1 MLKRFIFVLFFI
13 ILLPGFIYCDG
24 LINVSLEKREI
35 FEGENTKLTV
45 EIASS
50 IQDAESFV
58 LPAIDDFLVLSKEN
72 YLKDDKYIYEYVITP
87 KTAGFFTI
95 PQITVYDYEKKNYVS
110 KKIEIKVLKTKAPQT
125 VYTKSDYNTFVKAGT
140 DGDSVFV
147 NQQIYY
153 TFEFATRYDLAANPS
168 YVLPMFKDFWKTK
181 PEVKSG
187 YELIDGENYF
197 TFSVKIKLYPMRE
210 GKIVID
216 PSVVE
221 IKYAN
226 GNTHHFKTEPVKISV
241 FPLPQKTVPE
251 NFTGAVGKYYIA
263 SSINKK
269 NVKVNEPV
277 NLTIS
282 VKGNGNINSITEP
295 VFELSDDIKKYAT
308 FVKIN
313 SNDVMSSKNFQCVLI
328 PLMSGQKNIPEIT
341 FSYFDTDLKN
351 YVIIKTDP
359 IIFDVNSEVYDKNAE
374 HNDVAVD
381 TAAVNQTVL
390 PLKEIVGAREYGNI
404 IANML
409 FWTIIVLAFL
419 FAFSAFAYRIIID
432 FMHRDKIK
440 MEKIAAYKKSIAYLK
455 HSYECLQIQ
464 EQNDFY
470 NSLDLALKTFLQS
483 KTNSKYVK
491 MSKDE
496 IKTDLSK
503 FEISGE
509 MIIEILKIVTECEL
523 FKFKPLKAGTAEM
536 QNIYDKTKYIIE
548 EIKIL

>member
-87 KTAGFFTI
+87 KAAGFFTI
-95 PQITVYDYEKKNYVS
+95 PEITVYDYEKKNYVS
-110 KKIEIKVLKTKAPQT
+110 KKIEIKVLKTQAPQT

-140 DGDSVFV
+140 DADSVFV

-277 NLTIS
+277 NLTIT

-308 FVKIN
+308 FVKVN
-313 SNDVMSSKNFQCVLI
+313 SNDAMSSKNFQCVLI

-341 FSYFDTDLKN
+341 FSYFDTDLKD
-351 YVIIKTDP
+351 YVITKTDP
-359 IIFDVNSEVYDKNAE
+359 ITFDVNSEIYDKNADN
-374 HNDVAVD
+374 NDVAVD

-390 PLKEIVGAREYGNI
+390 PLRDIVGAREYGNI

-409 FWTIIVLAFL
+409 FWTIILLAFL

-432 FMHRDKIK
+432 FMHSDKIK

-455 HSYECLQIQ
+455 HSYECLQRQ

-496 IKTDLSK
+496 IKADLSK

-509 MIIEILKIVTECEL
+509 MIIEILKIVAECEL
-523 FKFKPLKAGTAEM
+523 FKFKQLKAGAAEM

>member
-87 KTAGFFTI
+87 KAAGFFTI
-95 PQITVYDYEKKNYVS
+95 PEITVYDYEKKNYVS
-110 KKIEIKVLKTKAPQT
+110 KKIEIKVLKTQAPQT

-140 DGDSVFV
+140 DADSVFV

-277 NLTIS
+277 NLTIT

-308 FVKIN
+308 FVKVN
-313 SNDVMSSKNFQCVLI
+313 SNDAMSSKNFQCVLI

-341 FSYFDTDLKN
+341 FSYFDTDLKD
-351 YVIIKTDP
+351 YVITKTDP
-359 IIFDVNSEVYDKNAE
+359 ITFDVNSEIYDKNADN
-374 HNDVAVD
+374 NDVAVD

-390 PLKEIVGAREYGNI
+390 PLRDIVGAREYGNI

-409 FWTIIVLAFL
+409 FWTIILLAFL

-432 FMHRDKIK
+432 FMHSDKIK

-455 HSYECLQIQ
+455 HSYECLQRQ